1 MKITKNKSIRSLA
14 RILFLSS
21 FIFCTSASKLTAQQ
35 MTFNPKK
42 TDNGLIFGSMTFPEE
57 KAHFNG
63 YFMLISY
70 KSTDPKLARKYS
82 KEVRFIPSQIL
93 KVKHKGD
100 LDNGLT
106 YLFAIEKPEGDY
118 EITNIRLFTNSGIAF
133 LQRNDN
139 VNGFLIPFKV
149 TKGEILYVGNI
160 RFNENAFKQSGKDAK
175 TMVIYQNNFE
185 KDLAGIKK
193 AEPYVYWDAAKKD
206 DSIQISYGE
215 ILQ

>member
-1 MKITKNKSIRSLA
+1 MKNKSFKSLT
-14 RILFLSS
+14 RILSLSA
-21 FIFCTSASKLTAQQ
+21 FILCCSVSTLTAQK

-42 TDNGLIFGSMTFPEE
+42 TDNGLIFGSITFPEE
-57 KAHFNG
+57 KAKFNG
-63 YFMLISY
+63 YFMLITY
-70 KSTDPKLARKYS
+70 KSTDPKTARKNS
-82 KEVRFIPSQIL
+82 KEVRFIPAQITRMR
-93 KVKHKGD
+93 HKGD

-106 YLFAIEKPEGDY
+106 YLFAVEKPEGEY

-139 VNGFLIPFKV
+139 VNGFSIPFKV
-149 TKGEILYVGNI
+149 NKGEILYVGNI
-160 RFNENAFKQSGKDAK
+160 RFNENAFKQSAKDAK

-193 AEPYVYWDAAKKD
+193 AEPFVYWDAAKKD

-215 ILQ
+215 VLE